1 MISLDVR
8 MVVTALLV
16 LVTGCSKSDESPE
29 GTQAN
34 VIERVEIENQSVFS
48 FLKGLILSYFES
60 VTSSE
65 NLFEQ
70 EPLAE
75 DILRQEIPPEKL
87 KQYDQERAL
96 EKARFL
102 QKSAAAAGLELKG
115 SSQGSGQNI
124 REMGKKFGL
133 SEARIVELEAMAA
146 ANAAKKATGS
156 RPDARQSAPSDKT
169 TTPVPANQALER
181 ALLKSQSSATN
192 QSMEMQEIVNR
203 RNQRLHEA
211 SQVAPAP

>member
-1 MISLDVR
+1 MISLSVR
-8 MVVTALLV
+8 IVVTALFV
-16 LVTGCSKSDESPE
+16 MVAACSKSDDPSGGAQP
-29 GTQAN
+29 N
-34 VIERVEIENQSVFS
+34 VIERVEIENQSVFAYV
-48 FLKGLILSYFES
+48 KGLIINYFES
-60 VTSSE
+60 LTSSE

-115 SSQGSGQNI
+115 TSPGSSQNI

-146 ANAAKKATGS
+146 ANAAKKATDN
-156 RPDARQSAPSDKT
+156 RPDARQSSPSDKT
-169 TTPVPANQALER
+169 TSPVPANQALER

-211 SQVAPAP
+211 SKVAPAP